1 MCAHDRLCTAVT
13 AITSSTGELKK
24 IVVLLLGSIAMTHW
38 SRCFQR
44 WLFLKVVLFVLVFGH
59 VVSATFQLC
68 NPRMTPGQKML
79 LHMTYSMSLWLW
91 VCFFIIYYSVW
102 LRKGRAL
109 ENTGHFGHETQV
121 TCFIVPF
128 FFATS
133 DLFPRCAKMWKPSP
147 LRPFPRL
154 GARFHDFA
162 RNVMLTVQLPGLA
175 HREKHH
181 ESRCVVLP
189 RIPRLVH
196 ALYGHGTNASSHI
209 AHLIW
214 ERLTRMTRMTS
225 RDCKVSEKKT
235 RKR

>member
-1 MCAHDRLCTAVT
+1 MTFCKGCPFCSRFWTRCLRDFPTLQPTNDARPKNVAPHD
-13 AITSSTGELKK
+13 IFHES
-24 IVVLLLGSIAMTHW
+24 MTMG
-38 SRCFQR
+38 
-44 WLFLKVVLFVLVFGH
+44 LFLYYLLF
-59 VVSATFQLC
+59 
-68 NPRMTPGQKML
+68 RMVAQ
-79 LHMTYSMSLWLW
+79 W
-91 VCFFIIYYSVW
+91 I
-102 LRKGRAL
+102 GRAL

-175 HREKHH
+175 HGEKHH